1 MVISPKITKYVIKP
15 FSVETYW
22 LHPFTNRSLHH
33 AKAGGYF
40 LILVYNEYFKAKSK
54 NIADRKVQFVSL
66 PNNYGVVAYRDATET
81 KPRSPKVNTS
91 YFTETL

>member
-1 MVISPKITKYVIKP
+1 MGISLKITKYVIKP

-54 NIADRKVQFVSL
+54 NIADHEI
-66 PNNYGVVAYRDATET
+66 PNNYGVVASRDATET